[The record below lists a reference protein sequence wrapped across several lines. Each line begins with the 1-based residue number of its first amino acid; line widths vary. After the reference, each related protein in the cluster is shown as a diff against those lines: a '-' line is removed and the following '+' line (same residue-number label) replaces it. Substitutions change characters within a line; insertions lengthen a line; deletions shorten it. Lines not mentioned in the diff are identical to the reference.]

1 MASLASWLA
10 VRVAV
15 IPVSHTGWNC
25 ASVVCRL
32 GRRKPSFKK
41 AAGEPNAGDDPDS
54 GCPAPTWGQ
63 APVRLTFQHG
73 DEPKLVFSIRSRVVD
88 VENNAEE
95 PEE

>member
-32 GRRKPSFKK
+32 GRRQPILKK

-54 GCPAPTWGQ
+54 EGPAPTGER
-63 APVRLTFQHG
+63 APVRVTFQHG
-73 DEPKLVFSIRSRVVD
+73 DEPKLVFSISSRVVD
-88 VENNAEE
+88 VVNNAEE